1 METSVKKNNWRIL
14 ENKIF
19 VRWLSFSG
27 IITIILLAAFFITL
41 TVSSWP
47 AIKANGFSFLWTKT
61 WDPVNEHFGM
71 LPFLIGT
78 LLTSFL
84 ALIISAPFSIAAAIF
99 LGEYYSKGSVPGIFR
114 NIIELLAAIPS
125 VVYGFWGLF
134 TVAPL
139 IRPIE
144 MKLHL
149 PSSGLGIFTASI
161 VLAIMLIPYS
171 VSLIRQ
177 VISMTPLQLKE
188 AGYALGCTQTEII
201 WKVILPYNISGIS
214 AGFLLSLGRA
224 LSETMAVTILIGN
237 ASELPHN
244 LFSASNTMASVIA
257 NEFTE
262 AVGDVYSASL
272 IEIGL
277 LLFIVTMIIN
287 LIGRSIIKNVS
298 LI

>member
-1 METSVKKNNWRIL
+1 MKNWRIL

-19 VRWLSFSG
+19 LRWLSFSG
-27 IITIILLAAFFITL
+27 IITIILLSAFFITL

-47 AIKANGFSFLWTKT
+47 AIKANGIGFLWGKT
-61 WDPVNEHFGM
+61 WDPVKEHFGM

-84 ALIISAPFSIAAAIF
+84 ALIISAPFSMAAAIF
-99 LGEYYSKGSVPGIFR
+99 LGEYYSKGTITGIFR

-134 TVAPL
+134 VVAPM
-139 IRPIE
+139 IRPLE
-144 MKLHL
+144 LKMHL
-149 PSSGLGIFTASI
+149 PSSGLGILTASV

-188 AGYALGCTQTEII
+188 AAYALGCTKTEVI
-201 WKVILPYNISGIS
+201 WNVILPYNLSGIS

-237 ASELPHN
+237 SSELPHN
-244 LFSASNTMASVIA
+244 VFSASNTMASVIA

-262 AVGDVYSASL
+262 AVSNVYSASL

>member
-1 METSVKKNNWRIL
+1 MKKNWRIW

-19 VRWLSFSG
+19 LRWLSFSG

-47 AIKANGFSFLWTKT
+47 AIKANGIGFLWGRT
-61 WDPVNEHFGM
+61 WDPVKENFGM

-99 LGEYYSKGSVPGIFR
+99 LGEYYSKGTIPSIFR

-134 TVAPL
+134 TLAPL

-149 PSSGLGIFTASI
+149 PSSGLGILTASI

-171 VSLIRQ
+171 VSLVRQ

-188 AGYALGCTQTEII
+188 AAYALGSTQTEVI
-201 WKVILPYNISGIS
+201 WKVVLPYNISGIS

-237 ASELPHN
+237 SSELPHN

-262 AVGDVYSASL
+262 AVSNVYSASL

>member
-1 METSVKKNNWRIL
+1 MKKNWRIL

-19 VRWLSFSG
+19 LRWLSFSA
-27 IITIILLAAFFITL
+27 IITIILLSAFFLTL
-41 TVSSWP
+41 TISSWP
-47 AIKANGFSFLWTKT
+47 AIKANGIGFLWGKT
-61 WDPVNEHFGM
+61 WDPVKEHFGI
-71 LPFLIGT
+71 LPYLIGT

-84 ALIISAPFSIAAAIF
+84 ALLISAPFSMAAAIF
-99 LGEYYSKGSVPGIFR
+99 LGEYYRKGTIPAVFR
-114 NIIELLAAIPS
+114 NTIELLAAIPS

-144 MKLHL
+144 VKLHI
-149 PSSGLGIFTASI
+149 PSSGLGIFTASL

-177 VISMTPLQLKE
+177 VVSMTPLQLKE
-188 AGYALGCTQTEII
+188 AAYALGGTQTEVI
-201 WKVILPYNISGIS
+201 WKVVLPYNISGIS
-214 AGFLLSLGRA
+214 AGLLLSLGRA

-237 ASELPHN
+237 SSELPHN
-244 LFSASNTMASVIA
+244 IFSASNTMASVIA

-262 AVGDVYSASL
+262 AVSTVYSASL

-277 LLFIVTMIIN
+277 ILFIVTMIIN

-298 LI
+298 II